1 MSSILIKNGYV
12 INVEDGTYS
21 KMDVLIEENIIKKVE
36 KNIDINADK
45 IIDVA
50 GNVVMPGFV
59 NAHMHSPMSIFRG
72 YSDDCSLYEWL
83 NEKIFPIEAKLN
95 DEIVYYATMLSC
107 IEMIKSGTTCFNDMY
122 LFTDMV
128 AKAVKDSKIR
138 ASLGRTIFEVSDDN
152 DESIKKAIDIVE
164 KYNNTENGRIT
175 SNITAHALYTC
186 NEKAILNCIKLAKK
200 YNVPFHIHL
209 DETKKEHED
218 IKNKYGVTPLG
229 YLKEKGAFDVP
240 LILAHSVWLDD
251 KDILELRNIK
261 GGIVHNPISNSK
273 LASGI
278 APIKKYMDNGI
289 LIALGTDGDGSTN
302 TLDMFEEMKLCSY
315 LQKISTLDPTC
326 ISARDVVKFATI
338 NGAKILN
345 INDIGSIKVG
355 NKADVIIVDMK
366 NEHQIPVHDIFSNLA
381 YSTNGNDVITTIVD
395 GNILMENRKLTFIDE
410 NEIYQKC
417 NQIKEKLFK

>member
-1 MSSILIKNGYV
+1 M
-12 INVEDGTYS
+12 
-21 KMDVLIEENIIKKVE
+21 
-36 KNIDINADK
+36 
-45 IIDVA
+45 
-50 GNVVMPGFV
+50 
-59 NAHMHSPMSIFRG
+59 
-72 YSDDCSLYEWL
+72 
-83 NEKIFPIEAKLN
+83 
-95 DEIVYYATMLSC
+95 
-107 IEMIKSGTTCFNDMY
+107 
-122 LFTDMV
+122 
-128 AKAVKDSKIR
+128 
-138 ASLGRTIFEVSDDN
+138 
-152 DESIKKAIDIVE
+152 
-164 KYNNTENGRIT
+164 
-175 SNITAHALYTC
+175 
-186 NEKAILNCIKLAKK
+186 
-200 YNVPFHIHL
+200 
-209 DETKKEHED
+209 
-218 IKNKYGVTPLG
+218 
-229 YLKEKGAFDVP
+229 
-240 LILAHSVWLDD
+240 
-251 KDILELRNIK
+251 
-261 GGIVHNPISNSK
+261 HNPISNSK

-410 NEIYQKC
+410 TEIYQKC